1 MREENGL
8 ERDDS
13 REYERKWVGSS
24 MEVGR
29 SVMCDYDH
37 YVIKFNKIWRRLL
50 DMAQSWSGVA
60 LKRICNIVQH
70 NFSNA
75 MVVSTCHACFSV
87 LYDTRVS

>member
-24 MEVGR
+24 LEVGR

-37 YVIKFNKIWRRLL
+37 L
-50 DMAQSWSGVA
+50 
-60 LKRICNIVQH
+60 
-70 NFSNA
+70 
-75 MVVSTCHACFSV
+75 
-87 LYDTRVS
+87 